1 MLRHHIKRTNT
12 IYRLVDCVMFLGGPG
27 DLDDRYTALCLLP
40 LNAYN
45 ELAFLAIWVWLCF
58 LGLVTVLNIALVL
71 AISCNEPFRAYLI
84 KCGLSSKAKKC
95 VGQLLSESHSI
106 GAWFHLYLVK
116 RNCDDLTFS
125 EFVQSAGK
133 DS

>member
-1 MLRHHIKRTNT
+1 MYL
-12 IYRLVDCVMFLGGPG
+12 YGPG
-27 DLDDRYTALCLLP
+27 KYVDRHTALCLLP

-45 ELAFLAIWVWLCF
+45 ELAFLAIWIWFCVLA
-58 LGLVTVLNIALVL
+58 LVTVLNLGLIMAV
-71 AISCNEPFRAYLI
+71 SCNTAFRAYII
-84 KCGLSSKAKKC
+84 KIGLSSKAKKC
-95 VGQLLSESHSI
+95 VGQILSETQGI

>member
-1 MLRHHIKRTNT
+1 
-12 IYRLVDCVMFLGGPG
+12 MFLGGPG

-84 KCGLSSKAKKC
+84 KIGLSPKAKKC
-95 VGQLLSESHSI
+95 VGKLLLEAQ
-106 GAWFHLYLVK
+106 GVGPWFNLYLVK

-133 DS
+133 DL